1 MNRETL
7 ASGAVPNTPDTLRAW
22 IRDPQTLKEGS
33 LMPNM
38 QLTDAELDHIIAYLL
53 TLK

>member
-1 MNRETL
+1 MSRDTL
-7 ASGAVPNTPDTLRAW
+7 ASGTAPNTPDTLRAW

-38 QLTDAELDHIIAYLL
+38 QLTDAELDHIVTYLL
-53 TLK
+53 SLK